1 MPKVWKLVDGQRT
14 TMKIKPF
21 HANRILGA
29 LKEGAGVASVLSNST
44 LLDWKS
50 PAGIATI
57 FIMPQS
63 LK

>member
-1 MPKVWKLVDGQRT
+1 
-14 TMKIKPF
+14 MKIKPF

-44 LLDWKS
+44 LLADWKS